1 MKSPESNQL
10 AANVFQDAKNAA
22 WGYGWGASETP
33 HALLEDIPE
42 LLNAFYEGK
51 SALQQDMKLAG

>member
-1 MKSPESNQL
+1 M
-10 AANVFQDAKNAA
+10 
-22 WGYGWGASETP
+22 GASETP